1 MALNDRKIQILKA
14 IINDYIATA
23 EPVGSRT
30 LAKKYD
36 LGVSSATIRNE
47 MSDLEDMGLII
58 QPHTSAGRI
67 PSELGY
73 RLYVDR
79 LMNTSELTP
88 KEQEFLYSVVSGNIT
103 RIEYLMEETAK
114 AISML
119 TNYTTIISEPVLKRT
134 ALKQIRLMPL
144 DESAIMLIIVTEG
157 NFVKNHIIRVNK
169 APSDEDLF
177 SVSVKI
183 NNILKGHT
191 LEDINE
197 HTIMAL
203 QKELKEYSGLLK
215 PVLKAVQKTIR
226 SAENVHLHMSGA
238 KNILTFPEFS
248 DISKATEIFRAF
260 EEKNNLVSLLEDAK
274 SNDIRILIGNEI
286 NIKEMKDCSVITTT
300 YNMGENT
307 KGSIGIIGPTRMN
320 YNQVVSVLNE
330 MVKNI
335 ENVLKS
341 VPDGKNT

>member
-88 KEQEFLYSVVSGNIT
+88 KEQEFLHSVVSGNIT

-114 AISML
+114 AISIL

>member
-79 LMNTSELTP
+79 LMNRSELTH
-88 KEQEFLYSVVSGNIT
+88 KEQEFLHKVVSGNVT

-134 ALKQIRLMPL
+134 ELKQIRLMPL

-157 NFVKNHIIRVNK
+157 NFVKNHIIRVNR

-183 NNILKGHT
+183 NSILKGHT

-260 EEKNNLVSLLEDAK
+260 EEKNNLVSLLEDSK

-335 ENVLKS
+335 ESVLKS
-341 VPDGKNT
+341 VPDGKDT

>member
-88 KEQEFLYSVVSGNIT
+88 KEQEFLHSVVSGNIT

-341 VPDGKNT
+341 VPEGKNT

>member
-67 PSELGY
+67 PSDLGY

-79 LMNTSELTP
+79 LMNRSELTP
-88 KEQEFLYSVVSGNIT
+88 KEQQFLHSVVSGNVS

-114 AISML
+114 ALSML

-144 DESAIMLIIVTEG
+144 DDASIMLIIVTEG
-157 NFVKNHIIRVNK
+157 NFVKNHIIHVNR

-183 NNILKGHT
+183 NSILQGHT

-248 DISKATEIFRAF
+248 DVAKATEIFRAF
-260 EEKNNLVSLLEDAK
+260 EEKNNLVSLLRNPKD
-274 SNDIRILIGNEI
+274 NDIRILIGNEI
-286 NIKEMKDCSVITTT
+286 NIKEMQDCSVITTT
-300 YNMGENT
+300 YRMGENT
-307 KGSIGIIGPTRMN
+307 GGSIGIIGPTRMN

-335 ENVLKS
+335 ESALKT

>member
-67 PSELGY
+67 PSDLGY

-79 LMNTSELTP
+79 LMNRSELTP
-88 KEQEFLYSVVSGNIT
+88 KEQQFLHSVVSGNVS

-114 AISML
+114 ALSML

-144 DESAIMLIIVTEG
+144 DDTSIMLIIVTEG
-157 NFVKNHIIRVNK
+157 NFVKNHIIHVNR

-183 NNILKGHT
+183 NSILKGNT

-248 DISKATEIFRAF
+248 DVAKATEIFRAF
-260 EEKNNLVSLLEDAK
+260 EEKNNLVSLLGNPKD
-274 SNDIRILIGNEI
+274 NDIRILIGNEI

-300 YNMGENT
+300 YRMGENIG
-307 KGSIGIIGPTRMN
+307 GSIGIIGPTRMN

-335 ENVLKS
+335 ESALKT

>member
-79 LMNTSELTP
+79 LMNASELTP
-88 KEQEFLYSVVSGNIT
+88 KEQEFLHSVVSGNIT

-119 TNYTTIISEPVLKRT
+119 TNYTTIISEPILKRT

-335 ENVLKS
+335 ENVLKT

>member
-88 KEQEFLYSVVSGNIT
+88 KEQEFLHSVVSGNIT
-103 RIEYLMEETAK
+103 KIEYLMEETAK

-157 NFVKNHIIRVNK
+157 NFVKNHIIRVNR

>member
-88 KEQEFLYSVVSGNIT
+88 KEQEFLHSVVSGNIT
-103 RIEYLMEETAK
+103 KIEYLMEETAK

-119 TNYTTIISEPVLKRT
+119 TNYTTIISEPILKRT

-215 PVLKAVQKTIR
+215 PVLKSVQKTIR

-307 KGSIGIIGPTRMN
+307 KGSIGIIGPIRMN

-341 VPDGKNT
+341 VPEGKNT

>member
-88 KEQEFLYSVVSGNIT
+88 KEQEFLHSVVSGNIT

-238 KNILTFPEFS
+238 KNILNFPEFS

-335 ENVLKS
+335 ESVLKS

>member
-88 KEQEFLYSVVSGNIT
+88 KEQEFLHSVVSGNIT

-119 TNYTTIISEPVLKRT
+119 TNYTTIISEPILKRT

-197 HTIMAL
+197 HTIIAL

-341 VPDGKNT
+341 VPEGKNT

>member
-88 KEQEFLYSVVSGNIT
+88 KEQEFLHSVVSGNIT

-119 TNYTTIISEPVLKRT
+119 TNYTTIISEPILKRT

-335 ENVLKS
+335 ENVLKT

>member
-67 PSELGY
+67 PSDLGY

-79 LMNTSELTP
+79 LMNRSELTP
-88 KEQEFLYSVVSGNIT
+88 KEQQFLHSVVSGNVS

-114 AISML
+114 ALSML

-144 DESAIMLIIVTEG
+144 DDASIMLIIVTEG
-157 NFVKNHIIRVNK
+157 NFVKNHIIHVNR

-183 NNILKGHT
+183 NGILQGHT

-248 DISKATEIFRAF
+248 DVAKATEIFRAF
-260 EEKNNLVSLLEDAK
+260 EEKNNLVSLLGNPKD
-274 SNDIRILIGNEI
+274 NDIRILIGNEI
-286 NIKEMKDCSVITTT
+286 NIKEMQDCSVITTT
-300 YNMGENT
+300 YRMGENT
-307 KGSIGIIGPTRMN
+307 GGSIGIIGPTRMN

-335 ENVLKS
+335 ESALKT

>member
-79 LMNTSELTP
+79 FMNTSELTP
-88 KEQEFLYSVVSGNIT
+88 KEQEFLHSVVSGNIT

-119 TNYTTIISEPVLKRT
+119 TNYTTIISEPILKRT

-341 VPDGKNT
+341 VPEGKNT

>member
-67 PSELGY
+67 PSDLGY

-79 LMNTSELTP
+79 LMNRSELTP
-88 KEQEFLYSVVSGNIT
+88 KEQQFLHSVVSGNVS

-114 AISML
+114 ALSML

-144 DESAIMLIIVTEG
+144 DDASIMLIIVTEG
-157 NFVKNHIIRVNK
+157 NFVKNHIIHVNR

-183 NNILKGHT
+183 NSILQGHT

-248 DISKATEIFRAF
+248 DVAKATEIFRAF
-260 EEKNNLVSLLEDAK
+260 EEKNNLVSLLGNPKD
-274 SNDIRILIGNEI
+274 NDIRILIGNEI

-300 YNMGENT
+300 YRMGENT
-307 KGSIGIIGPTRMN
+307 GGSIGIIGPTRMN

-335 ENVLKS
+335 ESALKT

>member
-67 PSELGY
+67 PSDLGY

-79 LMNTSELTP
+79 LMNRSELTP
-88 KEQEFLYSVVSGNIT
+88 KEQQFLHSVVSGNVS

-114 AISML
+114 ALSML

-144 DESAIMLIIVTEG
+144 DDASIMLIIVTEG
-157 NFVKNHIIRVNK
+157 NFVKNHIIHVNR

-183 NNILKGHT
+183 NSILQGHT

-248 DISKATEIFRAF
+248 DVAKATEIFRAF
-260 EEKNNLVSLLEDAK
+260 EEKNNLVSLLRNPKD
-274 SNDIRILIGNEI
+274 NDIRILIGNEI

-300 YNMGENT
+300 YRMGENT
-307 KGSIGIIGPTRMN
+307 GGSIGIIGPTRMN

-335 ENVLKS
+335 ESALKT

>member
-88 KEQEFLYSVVSGNIT
+88 KEQEFLHSVVSGNIT

-238 KNILTFPEFS
+238 KNILNFPEFS

>member
-79 LMNTSELTP
+79 FMNTSELTP
-88 KEQEFLYSVVSGNIT
+88 KEQEFLHSVVSGNIT

>member
-119 TNYTTIISEPVLKRT
+119 TNYTTIISEPILKRT

-341 VPDGKNT
+341 VPEGKNT

>member
-79 LMNTSELTP
+79 LMNASELTP
-88 KEQEFLYSVVSGNIT
+88 KEQEFLHSVVSGNIT
-103 RIEYLMEETAK
+103 KIEYLMEETAK

-119 TNYTTIISEPVLKRT
+119 TNYTTIISEPILKRT

-341 VPDGKNT
+341 VPEGKNT

>member
-88 KEQEFLYSVVSGNIT
+88 KEQEFLHSVVSGNIT
-103 RIEYLMEETAK
+103 KIEYLMEETAK

-119 TNYTTIISEPVLKRT
+119 TNYTTIISEPILKRT

-335 ENVLKS
+335 ENVLKT

>member
-119 TNYTTIISEPVLKRT
+119 TNYTTIISEPILKRT

>member
-88 KEQEFLYSVVSGNIT
+88 KEQEFLHSVVSGNIT

>member
-88 KEQEFLYSVVSGNIT
+88 KEQEFLHSVVSGNIT

-114 AISML
+114 AISIL

-286 NIKEMKDCSVITTT
+286 NIKEMKNCSVITTT

>member
-88 KEQEFLYSVVSGNIT
+88 KEQEFLHSVVSGNIT

-119 TNYTTIISEPVLKRT
+119 TNYTTIISEPILKRT

>member
-88 KEQEFLYSVVSGNIT
+88 KEQEFLHSVVSGNIT
-103 RIEYLMEETAK
+103 KIEYLMEETAK

-119 TNYTTIISEPVLKRT
+119 TNYTTIISEPILKRT

-157 NFVKNHIIRVNK
+157 NFVKNHIIRVNV

-307 KGSIGIIGPTRMN
+307 KGSIGIIGPIRMN

-341 VPDGKNT
+341 VPEGKNT

>member
-67 PSELGY
+67 PSDLGY

-79 LMNTSELTP
+79 LMNRSELTP
-88 KEQEFLYSVVSGNIT
+88 KEQQFLHSVVSGNVS

-114 AISML
+114 ALSML

-144 DESAIMLIIVTEG
+144 DDASIMLIIVTEG
-157 NFVKNHIIRVNK
+157 NFVKNHIIHVNR

-183 NNILKGHT
+183 NSILQGHT

-248 DISKATEIFRAF
+248 DVAKATEIFRAF
-260 EEKNNLVSLLEDAK
+260 EEKNNLVSLLGNPKD
-274 SNDIRILIGNEI
+274 NDIRILIGNEI
-286 NIKEMKDCSVITTT
+286 NIKEMQDCSVITTT
-300 YNMGENT
+300 YRMGENT
-307 KGSIGIIGPTRMN
+307 GGSIGIIGPTSMN

-335 ENVLKS
+335 ESALKT

>member
-79 LMNTSELTP
+79 FMNTSELTP
-88 KEQEFLYSVVSGNIT
+88 KEQEFLHSVVSGNIT

-119 TNYTTIISEPVLKRT
+119 TNYTTIISEPILKRT

>member
-79 LMNTSELTP
+79 LMNASELTP
-88 KEQEFLYSVVSGNIT
+88 KEQEFLHSVVSGNVT
-103 RIEYLMEETAK
+103 KIEYLMEETAK

-157 NFVKNHIIRVNK
+157 NFVKNHIIRVNR

-177 SVSVKI
+177 SVSVEI

>member
-88 KEQEFLYSVVSGNIT
+88 KEQEFLHSVVSGNIT
-103 RIEYLMEETAK
+103 KIEYLMEETAK

-119 TNYTTIISEPVLKRT
+119 TNYTTIISEPILKRT

-341 VPDGKNT
+341 VPEGKNT

>member
-88 KEQEFLYSVVSGNIT
+88 KEQEFLHSVVSGNIT

-119 TNYTTIISEPVLKRT
+119 TNYTTIISEPILKRT

-341 VPDGKNT
+341 VPEGKNT

>member
-88 KEQEFLYSVVSGNIT
+88 KEQEFLHSVVSGNIT
-103 RIEYLMEETAK
+103 KIEYLMEETAK

-119 TNYTTIISEPVLKRT
+119 TNYTTIISEPILKRT

>member
-67 PSELGY
+67 PSDLGY

-79 LMNTSELTP
+79 LMNRSELTP
-88 KEQEFLYSVVSGNIT
+88 KEQQFLHSVVSGNVS

-114 AISML
+114 ALSML

-144 DESAIMLIIVTEG
+144 DDASIMLIIVTEG
-157 NFVKNHIIRVNK
+157 NFVKNHIIHVNR

-183 NNILKGHT
+183 NSILQGHT

-248 DISKATEIFRAF
+248 DVAKATEIFRAF
-260 EEKNNLVSLLEDAK
+260 EEKNNLVSLLGNPKD
-274 SNDIRILIGNEI
+274 NDIRILIGNEI

-300 YNMGENT
+300 YRMGENT
-307 KGSIGIIGPTRMN
+307 GGSIGIIGPKRMN

-335 ENVLKS
+335 ESALKT

>member
-79 LMNTSELTP
+79 LMNASELTP
-88 KEQEFLYSVVSGNIT
+88 KEQEFLHSVVSGNIT
-103 RIEYLMEETAK
+103 KIEYLMEETAK

-157 NFVKNHIIRVNK
+157 NFVKNHIIRVNI

-335 ENVLKS
+335 ENVLKT

>member
-1 MALNDRKIQILKA
+1 MALNERKIRILKA
-14 IINDYIATA
+14 IISDYILTA

-30 LAKKYD
+30 LAKKYN

-47 MSDLEDMGLII
+47 MSDLEDMGFIV

-73 RLYVDR
+73 RLYVDHI
-79 LMNTSELTP
+79 MNKSELT
-88 KEQEFLYSVVSGNIT
+88 KEEQEFIQRVVSGNIS

-114 AISML
+114 ALSIL
-119 TNYTTIISEPVLKRT
+119 TNYTTFISEPALKRT
-134 ALKQIRLMPL
+134 RLKQIRIIPL
-144 DESAIMLIIVTEG
+144 DDNSVMLIIVTEG
-157 NFVKNHIIRVNK
+157 NFVKNHIINVNVS
-169 APSDEDLF
+169 PSEYDLF
-177 SVSVKI
+177 SVSTRI
-183 NNILKGHT
+183 NNILKGST

-197 HTIMAL
+197 HTIIKL
-203 QKELKEYSGLLK
+203 QKELKDYSELLK

-226 SAENVHLHMSGA
+226 SAENVYLHMFGA
-238 KNILTFPEFS
+238 KNILKFPEFS
-248 DISKATEIFRAF
+248 DIEKAQEIFKVF
-260 EEKNNLVSLLEDAK
+260 EEK
-274 SNDIRILIGNEI
+274 SNIVNIIECTKDNDMKILIGNEI

-300 YNMGENT
+300 YKMNDNT

-320 YNQVVSVLNE
+320 YDQVVTVLNE

-341 VPDGKNT
+341 VSEQKDI